1 MIAIEGR
8 KRTSR
13 GIDMTPL
20 IDIVFQLLLFF
31 MLTTSFIRV
40 ESLNVNLAGPS
51 VTTKALPGETVTID
65 LEATGA
71 TVIDQ
76 KTVWENELQERL
88 NALFARGR
96 NPQILIRAE
105 DAVDVQRLVDMMDAI
120 TLAGGKRLAIEKLR
134 RPSPMQSFRETI
146 KEVQDGG
153 L

>member
-51 VTTKALPGETVTID
+51 VTTKPTRAPVTTID

-71 TVIDQ
+71 TLINGRP
-76 KTVWENELQERL
+76 VWEHELQDKL
-88 NALFARGR
+88 NVLFAKGKDA
-96 NPQILIRAE
+96 QVLIRAE
-105 DAVDVQRLVDMMDAI
+105 DAVDVQRLVDMMDAV
-120 TLAGGKRLAIEKLR
+120 TVAGGTKLAVEKLKKA
-134 RPSPMQSFRETI
+134 PPPAPASGEGEAP
-146 KEVQDGG
+146 

>member
-51 VTTKALPGETVTID
+51 LTTKPARTPVTTID

-71 TVIDQ
+71 TLINGRP
-76 KTVWENELQERL
+76 VWEHELQDRL
-88 NALFARGR
+88 NVLFAKGKEA
-96 NPQILIRAE
+96 QVLIRAE
-105 DAVDVQRLVDMMDAI
+105 DAVDVQRLVDMMDAVTI
-120 TLAGGKRLAIEKLR
+120 AGGTQLAVEKLKKAAL
-134 RPSPMQSFRETI
+134 PSPAPEQG
-146 KEVQDGG
+146 KAP